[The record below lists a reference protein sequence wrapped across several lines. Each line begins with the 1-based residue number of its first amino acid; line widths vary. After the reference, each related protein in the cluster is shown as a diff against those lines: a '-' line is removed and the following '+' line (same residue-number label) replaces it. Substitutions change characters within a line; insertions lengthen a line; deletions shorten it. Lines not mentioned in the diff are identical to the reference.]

1 MKVDE
6 IEKAQKD
13 QDCIYR
19 FGHTSQK
26 GEVADKIID
35 SDYKRR

>member
-19 FGHTSQK
+19 FGNTSQK
-26 GEVADKIID
+26 GGRQ
-35 SDYKRR
+35 DYGQ